1 MPSHKSNV
9 APIKLP
15 KDDIDQNKPNNLSNI
30 VPIAK
35 LIKNPVTFSITH
47 FIKENKIIWRERKQ
61 GLDDI
66 YAEYENLKKIYGTD
80 YAQMNK
86 EMK

>member
-47 FIKENKIIWRERKQ
+47 VIQENKIFNIFFEKTF
-61 GLDDI
+61 LNTLSM
-66 YAEYENLKKIYGTD
+66 EESFF
-80 YAQMNK
+80 
-86 EMK
+86 